1 MKKLYVPI
9 ITPFREDETVNY
21 DALKKLV
28 RIVLDDGADGIY
40 AGGSSAEC
48 FLMTEEERM
57 KTLETVIEAADGAP
71 VIAHIGAIG
80 SQLTERLARHAER
93 AGAAMVSS
101 VPPFYYSF
109 GFEQIKQYYW
119 DLTDAVNLPM
129 VVYYIPTRMGYSFT
143 AGQLAEI
150 MNGRDNI
157 KSVKFTSTDY
167 YMLQQVAALTGKKMI
182 SGKDECFI
190 SAMAHRV
197 DILDW
202 PQNAGYSYWT
212 VDFYIPEGSSGFTA
226 LPRTPGVWIQ
236 PTVGDSQNP
245 ARGWYY
251 VLDSDGNKLAAD
263 SASNANDGDVIQA
276 DTRYTLV
283 VCAYNNVDPL
293 ARASSMIYGLNAGDT
308 VYFDNMRFYTED
320 KFDLYTGE

>member
-28 RIVLDDGADGIY
+28 RTVLDDGADGIY

-190 SAMAHRV
+190 SAMAMHADGAIGTSFNCYIGHYKAILGCLERGDWEGGYRIQCKANAIMAKMTEVNLFHATKVLLEHRG
-197 DILDW
+197 IE
-202 PQNAGYSYWT
+202 AG
-212 VDFYIPEGSSGFTA
+212 V
-226 LPRTPGVWIQ
+226 
-236 PTVGDSQNP
+236 
-245 ARGWYY
+245 ARRPNRLLSEEQKRSLIRCYEE
-251 VLDSDGNKLAAD
+251 NQ
-263 SASNANDGDVIQA
+263 I
-276 DTRYTLV
+276 
-283 VCAYNNVDPL
+283 
-293 ARASSMIYGLNAGDT
+293 
-308 VYFDNMRFYTED
+308 
-320 KFDLYTGE
+320 